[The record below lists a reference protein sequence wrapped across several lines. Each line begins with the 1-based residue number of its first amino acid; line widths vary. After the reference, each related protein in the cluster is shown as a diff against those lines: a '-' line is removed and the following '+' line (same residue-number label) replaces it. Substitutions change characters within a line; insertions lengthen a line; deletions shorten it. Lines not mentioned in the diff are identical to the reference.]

1 MPFGKIILLKGFFIM
16 EKELIY
22 KMVQAQ
28 IGYTFKNLDLLNQ
41 AFTRRSYSAEKGGEN
56 NEVLE
61 FIGDKALD
69 FAVIKLLIEKYG
81 EMKNGEQMDGNDA
94 NEFSCAC
101 SEGELTRLKSR
112 MVEKKSLARRMDE
125 MGFAQHL
132 IMGNSDIKN
141 NVLKEMSVKEDL
153 FEAIV
158 GAVALDSNWNFP
170 VIQSVVE
177 AMLLPEDF
185 IENDSD
191 ENYVRMIQD
200 WEMEVNH
207 VIPWFWFKE
216 QSYES
221 TWYVPFEGISQN
233 IPLGYNHYRIKFNCE
248 LKLLD
253 SLPIFRGFG
262 ASKSEARMNVCKLAY
277 EYLEKNGY
285 IQYMTMRK
293 EIGEPAKEKAINQ
306 LEILARRG
314 YFSIP
319 AYDFEE
325 VYDNNGNPIWKCKC
339 VIKEYS
345 RSYVSKSSSK
355 KESKKLSALKMLN
368 YVIEED
374 EKDI

>member
-1 MPFGKIILLKGFFIM
+1 MPFSKIILLKGFFIM

-22 KMVQAQ
+22 NMVQGQ
-28 IGYTFKNLDLLNQ
+28 IGYTFKNFDLLNQ
-41 AFTRRSYSAEKGGEN
+41 AFTRCSYSEENGGEN

-69 FAVIKLLIEKYG
+69 FAVIKLLITKYG
-81 EMKNGEQMDGNDA
+81 KMKCDGA
-94 NEFSCAC
+94 NEFLCDR
-101 SEGELTRLKSR
+101 SEDELTRIKSR
-112 MVEKKSLARRMDE
+112 MVEKKNLAKRMDE
-125 MGFAQHL
+125 MGFSEHL

-141 NVLKEMSVKEDL
+141 NVLNEMSVKEDL

-158 GAVALDSNWNFP
+158 GAVALDSNWDFP

-185 IENDSD
+185 IKSDSD
-191 ENYVRMIQD
+191 DNYVRMIKD
-200 WEMEVNH
+200 WEMKTNH

-216 QSYES
+216 ESYQS
-221 TWYVPFEGISQN
+221 TWYFPFEGISQN
-233 IPLGYNHYRIKFNCE
+233 FSLNYDYSRLKFHCE

-277 EYLEKNGY
+277 EYLDENGY
-285 IQYMTMRK
+285 IQYMTMRDEIDEPTK
-293 EIGEPAKEKAINQ
+293 EAAINQ

-319 AYDFEE
+319 TYDFEE
-325 VYDNNGNPIWKCKC
+325 SHDNEGNPIWKCKC
-339 VIKEYS
+339 AIKEYNKS
-345 RSYVSKSSSK
+345 CVSKSSSK

-368 YVIEED
+368 YVIKED
-374 EKDI
+374 EADR